1 MVTIIFTVID
11 GILYLF
17 QFINLIYNLRMRIR
31 TKYLAKNKNIL
42 YINTNRKTLDESKI
56 LRQINGGIIA
66 LLVIDREKEFEK
78 HFKKMKKVQPA
89 LQRRRFNA
97 PIYYAGFASV
107 PYAILDG
114 HVLGDVGKVNFLEY
128 DRSSDD
134 YKVIVSGIQQSNRII
149 VKKPK
154 DKRTKEV
161 ALIFSLSDKI
171 NLSAVKEKIG
181 ITDKIIISD
190 SESDSENYSFSNEY
204 LENLLS
210 IVKQLMREI
219 RLVGYTKVHI
229 FSASR
234 QSQSFIIGQAINKH
248 DIDTYAYEFLQ
259 GKYEWKI
266 HIQREMLEL

>member
-1 MVTIIFTVID
+1 
-11 GILYLF
+11 
-17 QFINLIYNLRMRIR
+17 MRIK

-42 YINTNRKTLDESKI
+42 YINTNKKTLDENKI
-56 LRQINGGIIA
+56 LKQINGEIIT

-78 HFKKMKKVQPA
+78 HFKKMKKVQSS
-89 LQRRRFNA
+89 LQTRRFNA

-134 YKVIVSGIQQSNRII
+134 YKVIVSGIQQSNNRII
-149 VKKPK
+149 VSKPK
-154 DKRTKEV
+154 DKRTREV

-190 SESDSENYSFSNEY
+190 SESDSKNYSFSNEY

-210 IVKQLMREI
+210 TVKQLMREI
-219 RLVGYTKVHI
+219 RLIGYTKAHV

-234 QSQSFIIGQAINKH
+234 QSQSFIIGQAINKY
-248 DIDTYAYEFLQ
+248 DIDTYAYEILQ
-259 GKYEWKI
+259 GKYTWKI